1 MMNSTEEGDTNMS
14 NDARDAKRAAMRQA
28 FSSAGARM
36 QGIRASAHER
46 LQGARESVTRGDYKT
61 VGESLGMF
69 VKDKIDSAQMQAA
82 GFGDIG
88 SKLAERRKVA
98 QEALLNLSGPLR
110 AKVMLAIRENV
121 KGAAL
126 ADKDMPVCLKR
137 KLAGG
142 IDLLW
147 DDIMVYVENSIDD
160 VREVVRGK
168 RITDIDELGQLGAE
182 TAPTCCS
189 PRWMRA
195 FLLYKFLPYDL
206 SIFGQM
212 KDFWFWVFMTLSMIP
227 TYGIRITFF
236 LFLLIAELTGCPA
249 DEYQLVQFIL
259 MFKGCQF
266 VSSGVCMAIYVAVKY
281 FLCVHKDEHHTCETN
296 GPAAAHN
303 EISALVDI
311 FGSCI
316 LVWFVFWML
325 PRSTRSAG
333 ERDIA
338 KRENSQGS
346 DAEAEALEGQGCCRC
361 DYVEHRGGRMRGLL
375 RYDLICFILSGLFF
389 VLLTLIQIL
398 HLKPG
403 EEMEADHHKVREEL
417 QGYYFTY
424 DFRVAIYWTRIFY
437 SALSFP
443 FFLFYLPVLNGI
455 LTHTSPTGYN
465 KYGVCVPFMMY
476 PDDAPLDDPVN
487 SNTQDPT
494 NTKEV

>member
-147 DDIMVYVENSIDD
+147 DDIMVYVENSIED

-375 RYDLICFILSGLFF
+375 RYDLGRRVCFILSGLFF

-403 EEMEADHHKVREEL
+403 ELRDSHLDQHRQSSSRLIASPHLGWHRLRARQCVITCAPKSGLKHGRFLGCVL
-417 QGYYFTY
+417 
-424 DFRVAIYWTRIFY
+424 ARI
-437 SALSFP
+437 SMQIQP
-443 FFLFYLPVLNGI
+443 
-455 LTHTSPTGYN
+455 
-465 KYGVCVPFMMY
+465 
-476 PDDAPLDDPVN
+476 
-487 SNTQDPT
+487 
-494 NTKEV
+494 